1 MDLIV
6 SKPQQYLNKRILI
19 ISSLVGFILN
29 LVLLGGFQ
37 FYLSHIE
44 PAKIERETKI
54 RYVKLKE
61 PVRKK
66 KSRKKV
72 LKKQYTKRSEE
83 GKKEIEKL
91 KKKVVAPKAS
101 SGKNVSSRTVVP
113 ALTPVLPE
121 TVNLEE
127 KEVALPDPEIDLGE
141 FSEIPA
147 ETGDIKEFTAITKGE
162 FNPSFGTVLSKF
174 DSSARGTAA
183 GRKLVYKPDP
193 PKIKAPV
200 PPPPVRVK
208 LWVRKDGTVYKVEL
222 LGTTGDKRVDQIIK
236 SYVQSW
242 KFNEINEN
250 EIQWAIT
257 TIRFKTTS

>member
-1 MDLIV
+1 MDLMI

-19 ISSLVGFILN
+19 ISSLVGFIVN
-29 LVLLGGFQ
+29 LILLGGFQ

-44 PAKIERETKI
+44 PAKINKETKI

-61 PVRKK
+61 PVKRKK
-66 KSRKKV
+66 VRKKV

-101 SGKNVSSRTVVP
+101 SGKNISSKTVVP

-121 TVNLEE
+121 SVNLEE

-141 FSEIPA
+141 FSAIPA

-162 FNPSFGTVLSKF
+162 FNPSFGTELTKF

-193 PKIKAPV
+193 PKIKTSV
-200 PPPPVRVK
+200 PPPPVKVK
-208 LWVRKDGTVYKVEL
+208 LWVRKDGTVYRVEL
-222 LGTTGDKRVDQIIK
+222 LGTTGDKRIDQIIK
-236 SYVQSW
+236 NYVQSW

-250 EIQWAIT
+250 EIQWAVT